1 MAETHNSDDL
11 TLAVLIYE
19 RAGTHTLWLS
29 ETAKGYR
36 LNDELQLNDVTPPM
50 LG

>member
-19 RAGTHTLWLS
+19 GAGRHTLWLS
-29 ETAKGYR
+29 ETASYR